1 MARHQAH
8 HHHCSLDTATRQIR
22 SLIAEARAEYR
33 AAGAPY
39 GDDDRGFC
47 RWLLARPRLMPTA
60 EHTTRPSLGTASLGT
75 ALTPPLPHDQSSSSA
90 SATLAHTPSE
100 HAALSACSHK
110 LCSVVLRF
118 TSLTLVH

>member
-1 MARHQAH
+1 MTDDLELLITAIARHQAH

-47 RWLLARPRLMPTA
+47 RWLLARPRLTPTA
-60 EHTTRPSLGTASLGT
+60 EHTTHPSLGTASLGT
-75 ALTPPLPHDQSSSSA
+75 ALAHHSRTTNAPTVHLP
-90 SATLAHTPSE
+90 
-100 HAALSACSHK
+100 
-110 LCSVVLRF
+110 R
-118 TSLTLVH
+118 